1 MAKKQNFSTVNGNIE
16 QRTGEH
22 KEVLGE
28 IFVHSFVLTNF
39 PQCNVTTFYFETV
52 INGYETGPM
61 LVSFICLGYTRL
73 EAERPTGSV
82 TPAY

>member
-28 IFVHSFVLTNF
+28 IFVHSFVLTNL
-39 PQCNVTTFYFETV
+39 PQCHN
-52 INGYETGPM
+52 ILLWDSNNGYETGPM